1 MRLYALFK
9 KEYIQFF
16 RNSAMVGLLFFA
28 FFIDVWMSGSGGSDL
43 KDYAVA
49 VYNRDGTEIS
59 QSLIDKIGPPYFK
72 LDRMV
77 YSDEEV
83 DKVLTDG
90 IISVVLIIPKDFSK
104 QVGDGK
110 TAKVQLVIDG
120 TRSNDATT
128 AMGYLQ
134 TIIQMYANEITVDT
148 VTAGGE
154 KIPSVEI
161 QTQNWYNPNLEGSYR
176 SGFSEL
182 LIMLT
187 LLSVMLPAAT
197 MVQEKEIGTIE
208 QLSVTPVS
216 NYEIMLAKIIPMTTI
231 ILVCTFL
238 SLYFVVMGVLNTP
251 IVGSIPFFLLVTVIH
266 VFSSAGIG
274 LTISTIARSM
284 AETIMFSLIVVTPL
298 LFLSGNITPVIAMNP
313 VVQYLAYL
321 FPLRWYI
328 EIALA
333 IVFKGAGPG
342 ELVKQISILLF
353 LGLILFFYSASR
365 FRDSLEKAK

>member
-1 MRLYALFK
+1 MRMLALFK

-16 RNSAMVGLLFFA
+16 RNGAMVGLLIFA
-28 FFIDVWMSGSGGSDL
+28 FFIDVWMSGSGGKEL
-43 KDYAVA
+43 KDYAVG
-49 VYNRDGTEIS
+49 VYNIDGTEVS
-59 QSLIDKIGPPYFK
+59 QRLIDKISPPYFK
-72 LDRMV
+72 IDRML
-77 YSDEEV
+77 YSDKEV
-83 DKVLTDG
+83 DRVLTDG
-90 IISVVLIIPKDFSK
+90 EISVVVIIPKDFSK
-104 QVGDGK
+104 NIGDGK
-110 TAKVQLVIDG
+110 TARVQLVIDG

-128 AMGYLQ
+128 ALSYLQ
-134 TIIQMYANEITVDT
+134 NIIQMYSQEISVDT

-154 KIPSVEI
+154 KYPSVSL
-161 QTQNWYNPNLEGSYR
+161 QTVNWYNPNLEDSYR
-176 SGFSEL
+176 EGFSEL
-182 LIMLT
+182 MIMLT

-231 ILVCTFL
+231 ILACTFL
-238 SLYFVVMGVLNTP
+238 SLYFVVMGVLGTP

-313 VVQYLAYL
+313 VVQYLTYL

-333 IVFKGAGPG
+333 IAFKGAGPSD
-342 ELVKQISILLF
+342 LVKQICILLF